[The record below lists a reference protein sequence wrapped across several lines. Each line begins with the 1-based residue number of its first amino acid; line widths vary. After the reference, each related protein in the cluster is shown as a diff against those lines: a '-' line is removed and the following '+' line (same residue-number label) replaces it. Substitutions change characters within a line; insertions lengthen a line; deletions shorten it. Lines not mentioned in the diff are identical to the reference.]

1 MDTQK
6 EERARGVTISCTT
19 KEFFTEKWH
28 YTIIDAPG
36 EEQTSSCLLKC
47 NLPHS
52 PHAPESTILKTHTVF
67 HFVPTRLRV

>member
-19 KEFFTEKWH
+19 KEFYTVKWH

-36 EEQTSSCLLKC
+36 MHLQIGVAFTCFATIMLIFPST
-47 NLPHS
+47 P
-52 PHAPESTILKTHTVF
+52 APV
-67 HFVPTRLRV
+67 